1 MRRNAEKMNT
11 EPTTAEIVKALRCDG
26 KDPDCNGCMF
36 ENGCY
41 VEDQMNVAADRL
53 EQQEQRIT
61 EMEKTRIIQSPDAA
75 VALANAIELSEAKE
89 RIVELE
95 RELAAAKSD
104 LRHNDN
110 CDICVGSLKA
120 PDGCDCKC
128 LGCSLDCRCKDCRD
142 ESKWEWRGAA
152 AKSSSTRRTERDIT
166 AARIY
171 GTLPASTS

>member
-1 MRRNAEKMNT
+1 MSIES
-11 EPTTAEIVKALRCDG
+11 TTAEIVYDLRYYADVFSRFNPEDSGYKAMEQGLLL
-26 KDPDCNGCMF
+26 
-36 ENGCY
+36 
-41 VEDQMNVAADRL
+41 AADRL

-120 PDGCDCKC
+120 PDGCDCER

-142 ESKWEWRGAA
+142 ESKWEWRGDVRG
-152 AKSSSTRRTERDIT
+152 K
-166 AARIY
+166 
-171 GTLPASTS
+171 GN